1 MFMTYTVLGKLES
14 AMKYV
19 ITIVNQLPHVLKGIR
34 KQKSLRQIDIQK
46 RTGMLQ
52 KTVSA
57 LENHPE
63 TVSIESF
70 MKLLSA
76 LDLELCLQDKQKE
89 TGEF

>member
-1 MFMTYTVLGKLES
+1 
-14 AMKYV
+14 MKYV
-19 ITIVNQLPHVLKGIR
+19 VIIVNQLPYTLKSIR
-34 KQKSLRQIDIQK
+34 KQKPLRQIDIQK
-46 RTGMLQ
+46 RTGMLP

-76 LDLELCLQDKQKE
+76 LDLELYLQEKRNDPDE
-89 TGEF
+89 MLGS